1 MDARVVFRGSAPG
14 AAQVGFRENG
24 VLLGGAMVAPDGM
37 WSWDSGWAWGEG
49 ARFVEVFTV
58 TASGAESPATPVP
71 FTVLGFS
78 AGASSSLSYDGAR

>member
-37 WSWDSGWAWGEG
+37 WSWDSGWA
-49 ARFVEVFTV
+49 
-58 TASGAESPATPVP
+58 
-71 FTVLGFS
+71 
-78 AGASSSLSYDGAR
+78 